1 MIIKRS
7 YLIYALIAIVII
19 AHEWIPSDNASK
31 KVHYSS
37 DNQQKKQH
45 SLQKWEYHYDDSTS
59 DIDADWGIAKKV
71 SKVIETNATQMA
83 MQKKLKITADDT
95 QNRFCIND
103 SCYRILGIHSETD
116 HLGVTLYNTDTK
128 PKLQTYAVGESLEHN
143 ISISKLTAKSIVFT
157 SKESN
162 ISYCLELF
170 EVNTTKYK
178 PKDINETLF

>member
-1 MIIKRS
+1 VIIKRS
-7 YLIYALIAIVII
+7 YLIYALIAILII
-19 AHEWIPSDNASK
+19 AHEWIPSDSASK
-31 KVHYSS
+31 KVYYSS
-37 DNQQKKQH
+37 DDPQEEQP

-59 DIDADWGIAKKV
+59 DIDTDWGIAKKV
-71 SKVIETNATQMA
+71 SKVIETNTTQI
-83 MQKKLKITADDT
+83 QKKLKITADDSK
-95 QNRFCIND
+95 NRFCINN

-116 HLGVTLYNTDTK
+116 QLGVTLYNINTK

-162 ISYCLELF
+162 LSYCLELF